1 MAKPVSIRRSLLVN
15 LLAIVLLLSGS
26 ILLTIIISSHKT
38 LATLSQ
44 SLINQSIDNIE
55 AQLQG
60 FFNPVINELQVALS
74 WGKEGLLN
82 LDEPNRLNKLLTPI
96 IVQHTQV
103 SSLMVAN
110 EKGMEHMVLR
120 LPGKWI
126 NRQTRRQQWHERS
139 LWLEWDNDIDQA
151 TQTWKDLNYDPRQRP
166 WFIGAKQL
174 NVLSAAE
181 NAIGQNTANK
191 NSLSSPAKIH
201 WTEPYTFFTTKEPGI
216 TASASFNDGDEWL
229 DVIGFDIL
237 LRDISK
243 FTTQLHI
250 SPRGMVVVLTDKQQ
264 VVGLPAHKEFKQAER
279 QIQAIMKTPRELGI
293 QVISDA
299 ATAFE
304 ALSNGY
310 QKPFS
315 FRSGGETWWAGIKPF
330 PLNEARNLWIA
341 VVLPEEDIIGDIVM
355 VRYVVIAIT
364 LVILSLAIYRA
375 INLANKYSTPIEAL
389 VKQSVRIARGDLD
402 HKQQIDSLLKEVHRL
417 ALAQERMRRGL
428 KSLFKL
434 ERDLQIAKQIQ
445 QNTFPETLPRIQG
458 FEVDAW
464 IEPAEDT
471 GGDTYDIV
479 ETGDLL
485 DAYEDEENNGKKI
498 VFLLADATGH
508 GIGPALIVTQLRSM
522 LCIALRMKLSLPK
535 IAEFVN
541 RQIHDDMREG
551 RFITAWLGEL
561 DPGENTLASFS
572 AGQAPLFYYSSQ
584 SKSCRILHAD
594 TPPFGVL
601 PTLEADIKQ
610 TIAMAKGD
618 VFAVFS
624 DGVFDTCN
632 AAGEKFGIPRIQAFL
647 ENNSTK
653 SPEEL
658 LATLR
663 DQLKAFSENTK
674 ATDDR
679 TAIVIKCTK

>member
-26 ILLTIIISSHKT
+26 ILLTIIISSHKS

-60 FFNPVINELQVALS
+60 FFNPVINELQIARD
-74 WGKEGLLN
+74 WGEEGILN
-82 LDEPNRLNKLLTPI
+82 LDEPERLNKLLTPI
-96 IVQHTQV
+96 IMQHTQV

-120 LPGKWI
+120 LPGKWV

-139 LWLEWDNDIDQA
+139 LWLEWDDDIDHA
-151 TQTWKDLNYDPRQRP
+151 TRTWKDLNYDPRQRP

-174 NVLSAAE
+174 SVLSADE
-181 NAIGQNTANK
+181 NAINKNAANK
-191 NSLSSPAKIH
+191 SNPSLHSKIH

-237 LRDISK
+237 LKDISK

-250 SPRGMVVVLTDKQQ
+250 SPRGMVVVLTDKQE
-264 VVGLPAHKEFKQAER
+264 VIGLPSHAEFKQPER
-279 QIQAIMKTPRELGI
+279 RIQAIMKTPRELGI
-293 QVISDA
+293 KVITDA
-299 ATAFE
+299 AAAFE
-304 ALSNGY
+304 ALPNGY

-315 FRSGGETWWAGIKPF
+315 FRSKGETWWAGIKPF

-341 VVLPEEDIIGDIVM
+341 VVLPEEDIIGNIVL
-355 VRYVVIAIT
+355 VRYAVIVIT
-364 LVILSLAIYRA
+364 LVILSLAIFRA

-445 QNTFPETLPRIQG
+445 QNTFPETLPQIQG

-485 DAYEDEENNGKKI
+485 DAYEDEEDNNKKI

-535 IAEFVN
+535 IAEYVN

-561 DPGENTLASFS
+561 DPNTNTLASFS

-584 SKSCRILHAD
+584 SKSCRILQAD

-601 PTLEADIKQ
+601 PTLDGHIKQ
-610 TIAMAKGD
+610 TIRMTKGD

-632 AAGEKFGIPRIQAFL
+632 AAGEKFGIPRIQALL
-647 ENNSTK
+647 EDNTAK
-653 SPEEL
+653 TAEEL

-679 TAIVIKCTK
+679 TAIVIQCTK